1 MALEAVRGSGW
12 ARAARPRR
20 GGGQGPW
27 GDRGDRASGRSP
39 LSRAV
44 QGETGRSQH
53 GVEGAAW
60 RWPAPRTP
68 GRAPGPGAIA
78 RGLDVG
84 FRQPLEKRAPRGRRG
99 SGAEGSLGFC
109 FSERVDGAA
118 CGTLVTD
125 PGAGSLCR
133 PRAEGGIATAL
144 RCRGSSVTCDPRGP
158 CRASRASVQG
168 RDGRSTG
175 RRVWLGEESSCR
187 ATSPASGALG
197 LRGPRG

>member
-1 MALEAVRGSGW
+1 MEAPGGQGERPVSAEQGRSGRDGEEP
-12 ARAARPRR
+12 AR
-20 GGGQGPW
+20 GGGSRVEVACTLHSGACT
-27 GDRGDRASGRSP
+27 GSRGDR
-39 LSRAV
+39 
-44 QGETGRSQH
+44 E
-53 GVEGAAW
+53 
-60 RWPAPRTP
+60 
-68 GRAPGPGAIA
+68 

-84 FRQPLEKRAPRGRRG
+84 FRQPLEKRAPRGHRG
-99 SGAEGSLGFC
+99 NGAEGSLGFC

-133 PRAEGGIATAL
+133 LRAEGGIATAL
-144 RCRGSSVTCDPRGP
+144 RRRGSSVTCDPRGP
-158 CRASRASVQG
+158 RRASRASAQG
-168 RDGRSTG
+168 RDGHSTG